1 MRDVQPLPDI
11 TVIISECR
19 DGDDSCRLLD
29 SRLIGLIADQFC
41 HLKQVM
47 VPYLYDLDPEGP
59 AVSHLRSISGELVV
73 LSWLN
78 PRAAGWLLDAN
89 GIEGYAEDRR
99 QLRAITCVD
108 LRRHDSADS
117 VVEDL
122 HSLLDAGEDNPDAG
136 TPEVRAPVRVEEVTR
151 RRWYP
156 VIDFDRCENCLEC
169 LDFCLFGVFDLDE
182 SGRIAVLDADACRDG
197 CPACARVCP
206 SQAIMFP
213 HHDNRAVAGD
223 VAAGPGAMGPELLQ
237 LSPLTDAGQLADTQ
251 RNRALAEKDELDK
264 LVDELDE
271 MDL

>member
-1 MRDVQPLPDI
+1 MHNVKPAANI
-11 TVIISECR
+11 TVIISTSR
-19 DGDDSCRLLD
+19 DGDDSRRLLD
-29 SRLIGLIADQFC
+29 SSLISLAADRFR
-41 HLKQVM
+41 HLKQVI

-59 AVSHLRSISGELVV
+59 AVSHLRSIGGELVV
-73 LSWLN
+73 FSWLN

-99 QLRAITCVD
+99 QRAITCVD
-108 LRRHDSADS
+108 LRRHESADS

-122 HSLLDAGEDNPDAG
+122 HSLLDPREDNPDAG
-136 TPEVRAPVRVEEVTR
+136 TPEMRAPVRVEEVTR

-156 VIDFDRCENCLEC
+156 VIDFDRCTNCLEC
-169 LDFCLFGVFDLDE
+169 LDFCLFGVFDLDA

-223 VAAGPGAMGPELLQ
+223 IAVGPGAMGPELLQ
-237 LSPLTDAGQLADTQ
+237 LSCPTDARQLADTE
-251 RNRALAEKDELDK
+251 RNKALAERDELD
-264 LVDELDE
+264 
-271 MDL
+271 

>member
-1 MRDVQPLPDI
+1 MHNVKSATDI
-11 TVIISECR
+11 TVIISTSR
-19 DGDDSCRLLD
+19 DGDDSRGLLD
-29 SRLIGLIADQFC
+29 SALISLAADRFR
-41 HLKQVM
+41 HLEQVI

-59 AVSHLRSISGELVV
+59 ALSHLRSIGGELVV
-73 LSWLN
+73 FSWLN

-89 GIEGYAEDRR
+89 GIEGYAKDEQQR
-99 QLRAITCVD
+99 RAITCVD

-122 HSLLDAGEDNPDAG
+122 HSLLDPCENNSDAG
-136 TPEVRAPVRVEEVTR
+136 TSETRAPIRVEEVTR

-156 VIDFDRCENCLEC
+156 VIDFDRCTNCLEC
-169 LDFCLFGVFDLDE
+169 LDFCLFGVFDLDK
-182 SGRIAVLDADACRDG
+182 SDRIAVLDADACRDG

-213 HHDNRAVAGD
+213 QHDNGAVAGD
-223 VAAGPGAMGPELLQ
+223 IAAGPGAMGPELVQ
-237 LSPLTDAGQLADTQ
+237 LSCPTDAIQLADTE
-251 RNRALAEKDELDK
+251 RNEALAERDELDT